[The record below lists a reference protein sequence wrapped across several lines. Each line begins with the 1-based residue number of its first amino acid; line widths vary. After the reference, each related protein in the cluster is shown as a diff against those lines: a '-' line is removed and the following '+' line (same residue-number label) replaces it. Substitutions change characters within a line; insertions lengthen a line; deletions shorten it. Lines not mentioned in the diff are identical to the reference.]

1 MSSKTFTIIATLAA
15 AAAMLPLPPAAAQN
29 SDPPPPDAPAPAA
42 TGGTGNGP
50 TRAGQT
56 MYRWVDKDK
65 TVHYSDRP
73 QPGAQSVP
81 VQSPQTFSAPQA
93 PQTTM
98 RRAAPASSGPPVASC
113 VITAPTADQVFP
125 NAQSVMVSYSG
136 PKGGQAELLLNGAAT
151 QQVPAG
157 QAFTIAPVPRGTYS
171 ATVAITSDTGAAL
184 CRTPSV
190 TFHVTQPSLLSPAR
204 QPINRPQPR

>member
-1 MSSKTFTIIATLAA
+1 MASKTFTIIATLATSV
-15 AAAMLPLPPAAAQN
+15 AMLALRPAAAQD
-29 SDPPPPDAPAPAA
+29 SPPPSTPSAAAAASAPA
-42 TGGTGNGP
+42 NDGP

-73 QPGAQSVP
+73 QPGADSVP
-81 VQSPQTFSAPQA
+81 VQSIQTYSAPKA
-93 PQTTM
+93 PPVTV
-98 RRAAPASSGPPVASC
+98 RNAASSPPPPAASC

-125 NAQSVMVSYSG
+125 NAQSVTVSYTG
-136 PKGGQAELLLNGAAT
+136 PKGGKAELLLNGASR
-151 QQVPAG
+151 QSQPAG
-157 QAFTIAPVPRGTYS
+157 TAFTISPVPRGTYS

-190 TFHVTQPSLLSPAR
+190 TFHVTQPSVLSPVR
-204 QPINRPQPR
+204 QQMNRPRPR